1 MAQHGIEEPQVRR
14 FSGHVCGHDRFIML
28 YGVESDR
35 LSSTK
40 AGIVSVLRC
49 PQSGPGRELVYVD
62 VLVDLLFIVHD
73 CQYQLLV

>member
-40 AGIVSVLRC
+40 AGIVSVLRS
-49 PQSGPGRELVYVD
+49 P
-62 VLVDLLFIVHD
+62 
-73 CQYQLLV
+73 